1 MSTTTDTTTETQ
13 PDAPT
18 RATGA
23 AGATAETSATAATS
37 AAGAPGATAS
47 SAATVAPAQSVSRGR
62 VPSARPPVLAVVV
75 PCFNEEQAVPAT
87 AARLAELLGQ
97 LSAAG
102 RIDAASFVY
111 FVDDGSADATWPV
124 IEDLHARD
132 PSRVKGLRLA
142 RNAGTQNAL
151 LAGLLSVRDRG
162 ADCAV
167 TIDADLQQDERVI
180 ETFVEKYRA
189 GAQIV
194 YGVRRARGD
203 SLLKRATSSFFYN
216 LMWLMGARIIKHHSE
231 YRLVS
236 RKAIDA
242 VSEYREYNLFLRG
255 IFADTGLRSEVVLF
269 DVRRR
274 TAGKSKH
281 SLRKLAA
288 LALDGITSFSVVPLR
303 LVTAFGAL
311 IFLFSCAMT
320 LFYLYHK
327 FRGNT
332 PPGWAGTIIPIYF
345 LGGVQIM
352 FLGLVGEYVGKVYK
366 EVKARPRYLKDEELF

>member
-1 MSTTTDTTTETQ
+1 MSTTTDTTAQTQ
-13 PDAPT
+13 ADAPA
-18 RATGA
+18 R
-23 AGATAETSATAATS
+23 ATAA
-37 AAGAPGATAS
+37 AN
-47 SAATVAPAQSVSRGR
+47 APAPSASRVNGER
-62 VPSARPPVLAVVV
+62 ARPPVLAVVV

-87 AARLAELLGQ
+87 AARLVELLGQ

-102 RIDAASFVY
+102 RIDPASFVY
-111 FVDDGSADATWPV
+111 FVDDGSADGTWPAL
-124 IEDLHARD
+124 EALHERD
-132 PSRVKGLRLA
+132 AARVKGLRLA

-151 LAGLLSVRDRG
+151 LAGLLAVRDRG

-167 TIDADLQQDERVI
+167 SIDADLQQDERVI
-180 ETFVEKYRA
+180 EIFVEKFRA

-242 VSEYREYNLFLRG
+242 LSEYREYNLFLRG
-255 IFADTGLRSEVVLF
+255 IFADTGLRSEVVRF

-274 TAGKSKH
+274 SAGKSKH
-281 SLRKLAA
+281 SMRRLAA

-303 LVTAFGAL
+303 LVTAAGAL

-327 FRGNT
+327 LRGNT

-352 FLGLVGEYVGKVYK
+352 FLGLVGEYIGKIYK
-366 EVKARPRYLKDEELF
+366 EVKARPRYLKDVELF

>member
-1 MSTTTDTTTETQ
+1 M
-13 PDAPT
+13 
-18 RATGA
+18 
-23 AGATAETSATAATS
+23 
-37 AAGAPGATAS
+37 
-47 SAATVAPAQSVSRGR
+47 
-62 VPSARPPVLAVVV
+62 LAIVV
-75 PCFNEEQAVPAT
+75 PCFDEEQSVNAT
-87 AARLAELLGQ
+87 AARLIELLGQ
-97 LSAAG
+97 LSSSGKIAP
-102 RIDAASFVY
+102 ASFVY
-111 FVDDGSADATWPV
+111 FVDDGSTDGTWPA
-124 IEDLHARD
+124 IEHLHARD
-132 PSRVKGLRLA
+132 AAAVKGLRLA

-151 LAGLLSVRDRG
+151 LAGLLAVRERG

-180 ETFVEKYRA
+180 ETFVERFRA

-203 SLLKRATSSFFYN
+203 SVVKRATSSFFYN
-216 LMWLMGARIIKHHSE
+216 LMWLMGARIIRHHSE

-236 RKAIDA
+236 RKAIEA

-255 IFADTGLRSEVVLF
+255 IFADIGLRSEVVRF

-274 TAGKSKH
+274 SAGKSKH

-303 LVTAFGAL
+303 LVTAAGAL

-345 LGGVQIM
+345 LGGVQVM
-352 FLGLVGEYVGKVYK
+352 FLGLVGEYVGKIYK
-366 EVKARPRYLKDEELF
+366 EVKARPRYFKDEELF

>member
-1 MSTTTDTTTETQ
+1 MSTTTDTRTETH
-13 PDAPT
+13 
-18 RATGA
+18 
-23 AGATAETSATAATS
+23 ATAAT
-37 AAGAPGATAS
+37 A
-47 SAATVAPAQSVSRGR
+47 APAQSVSRA
-62 VPSARPPVLAVVV
+62 SAERALPPVLAVVV
-75 PCFNEEQAVPAT
+75 PCLNEEQVIAAA
-87 AARLAELLGQ
+87 AARLVELLGR

-102 RIDAASFVY
+102 KIDAASFVY
-111 FVDDGSADATWPV
+111 FVDDGSTDGTWPA
-124 IEDLHARD
+124 IEGLHGREPA
-132 PSRVKGLRLA
+132 RVKGLRLA
-142 RNAGTQNAL
+142 RNSGTQNAL

-180 ETFVEKYRA
+180 ETFVEKFRA

-203 SLLKRATSSFFYN
+203 SLLRRATSSFFYN

-236 RKAIDA
+236 RRAIDA

-255 IFADTGLRSEVVLF
+255 IFADIGLRSEVIRF

-274 TAGKSKH
+274 AAGKSKH
-281 SLRKLAA
+281 SFRKLAA

-303 LVTAFGAL
+303 LVTAAGAL
-311 IFLFSCAMT
+311 IFLFSCGMT

-327 FRGNT
+327 LRGNT

-352 FLGLVGEYVGKVYK
+352 FLGLVGEYVGKIYK
-366 EVKARPRYLKDEELF
+366 EVKARPRYLRDEELF